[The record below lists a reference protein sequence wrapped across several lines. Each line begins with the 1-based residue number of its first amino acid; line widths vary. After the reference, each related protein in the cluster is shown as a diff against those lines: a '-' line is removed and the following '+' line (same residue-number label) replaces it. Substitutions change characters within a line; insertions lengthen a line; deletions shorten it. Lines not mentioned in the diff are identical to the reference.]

1 MNTITA
7 LPPSTSILQRLL
19 DQMPDSFNKEPL
31 ETSAIVFYIDSSKWN
46 EALSVSIM
54 ISDGKLYVYSTIAD
68 IFSEIIE
75 LKQHTILSLCT
86 YFMVKYDNKGIMAA
100 PYGELPTS
108 DSSLSS
114 TSLIEGVAEL
124 TNSVTIWPKFNSV
137 NYAFLMPFAMALADS
152 RQNME
157 YSLRQTDQRLAGG
170 QWADF
175 WGHLLNVDRLTSE
188 ILDDIA
194 YRNRVQRQVVYPKVN
209 NVALSSLLS
218 GSLSTDINVL
228 DGGSPLGL
236 ANLSADKGF
245 ASTTSAISAA
255 STISQGST
263 SLVISASSVT
273 GTLKAG
279 QVIVAT
285 GIPTGTVLLT
295 AGSNVSGNITCLI
308 SQPALTTQSNITA
321 SFYAQSYPITLP
333 IVGNAFGY
341 GTVANNSNQLVIGTS
356 PSVPQGYFRSLGA
369 SVLKIS
375 GINIPDNTTITV
387 NAGNNAEGKN
397 GTYVL
402 SQTISAQVSST
413 LIKAVA
419 NGYTIDDPNLAFT
432 LGPSTGAGSF
442 VVYVNTP
449 DGSYTLTQQEYSLL
463 YSLINQWKPAGIS
476 FTVQVQ

>member
-7 LPPSTSILQRLL
+7 LPPSTSILQRLF
-19 DQMPDSFNKEPL
+19 DQMPESFNKEPL
-31 ETSAIVFYIDSSKWN
+31 ETSAVIFYIDSSKWN
-46 EALSVSIM
+46 AALSVSVM
-54 ISDGKLYVYSTIAD
+54 ISDGKLYVYSTIST
-68 IFSEIIE
+68 IFSEIVE
-75 LKQHTILSLCT
+75 LKNHTIDSLCT
-86 YFMVKYDNKGIMAA
+86 YFMIKYYSQGIMAS
-100 PYGELPTS
+100 PHPELPVS
-108 DSSLSS
+108 DRTLSATSLS
-114 TSLIEGVAEL
+114 EGVAEF
-124 TNSVTIWPKFNSV
+124 TDSVTIWPKFNNV

-157 YSLRQTDQRLAGG
+157 NSLRQTDQRLAGG

-188 ILDDIA
+188 ILNDIA

-218 GSLSTDINVL
+218 SSLSTDINVL
-228 DGGSPLGL
+228 DGGAPLGL
-236 ANLSADKGF
+236 ANLSTDKGF
-245 ASTTSAISAA
+245 ASTASATGLA
-255 STISQGST
+255 SISQGST
-263 SLVISASSVT
+263 SLVISTSSIT
-273 GTLKAG
+273 GTLQAG
-279 QVIVAT
+279 QLIVAT
-285 GIPTGTVLLT
+285 GIPAGTVLLIVGT
-295 AGSNVSGNITCLI
+295 NSSGSTTCFI
-308 SQPALTTQSNITA
+308 SQPALTAKTNTSV

-341 GTVANNSNQLVIGTS
+341 GTVTSGSNQLVIGTS

-369 SVLKIS
+369 TVLQIT
-375 GINIPDNTTITV
+375 GTNVPANTTITV

-402 SQTISAQVSST
+402 SQTISPAVTST
-413 LIKAVA
+413 LIKAIA
-419 NGYTIDDPNLAFT
+419 NGYTIDDPDLAFT

-449 DGSYTLTQQEYSLL
+449 DASYTLTQQEYSLL